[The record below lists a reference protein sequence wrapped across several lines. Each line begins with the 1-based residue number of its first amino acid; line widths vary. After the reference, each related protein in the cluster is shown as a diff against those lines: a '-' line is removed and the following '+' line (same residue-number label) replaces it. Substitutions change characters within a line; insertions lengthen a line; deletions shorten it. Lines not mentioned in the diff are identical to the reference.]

1 MKNMLIPDYS
11 IEENYTEKG
20 LVLGLDE
27 VGRGCWAGPLTVAAF
42 WINPSFLRDIPNN
55 VNDSK
60 LLSKKIRK
68 KIELKIKNKIYNNQW
83 KVKHINSKIIDKLGI
98 QKATYIAFNSVV
110 LSLSEILSRRF
121 KSKIS
126 MVLIDGNY
134 NFNFSFPSKN
144 IIKGDQKSLSI
155 SSASIIAKQERDK
168 LMTRLSI
175 NYPQYNWDKNVG
187 YGTLGHKEA
196 IEKFGISKYHRKSYK
211 PILKIHDQLNN

>member
-1 MKNMLIPDYS
+1 
-11 IEENYTEKG
+11 
-20 LVLGLDE
+20 
-27 VGRGCWAGPLTVAAF
+27 
-42 WINPSFLRDIPNN
+42 
-55 VNDSK
+55 
-60 LLSKKIRK
+60 
-68 KIELKIKNKIYNNQW
+68 
-83 KVKHINSKIIDKLGI
+83 
-98 QKATYIAFNSVV
+98 
-110 LSLSEILSRRF
+110 
-121 KSKIS
+121 

-196 IEKFGISKYHRKSYK
+196 IEKFGITKYHRKSYK

>member
-1 MKNMLIPDYS
+1 
-11 IEENYTEKG
+11 
-20 LVLGLDE
+20 
-27 VGRGCWAGPLTVAAF
+27 
-42 WINPSFLRDIPNN
+42 
-55 VNDSK
+55 
-60 LLSKKIRK
+60 LSK
-68 KIELKIKNKIYNNQW
+68 
-83 KVKHINSKIIDKLGI
+83 
-98 QKATYIAFNSVV
+98 
-110 LSLSEILSRRF
+110 RF

-187 YGTLGHKEA
+187 YGTSGHKEA